1 MFSDAQENA
10 IVDIVVVNN
19 AIKLREIQDRVLADN
34 DIFEN
39 VNSVS
44 TTTIARVLKKHQVTM
59 KQLYTVPFE
68 RNSERVKEQRYQY
81 VQVRRLRLRT
91 QLYKIFTVKKN
102 TSIST
107 VKLCTYCFSES
118 NGGGSTGKTTFI
130 CIYR

>member
-1 MFSDAQENA
+1 M
-10 IVDIVVVNN
+10 VVVNN

-68 RNSERVKEQRYQY
+68 RNSERVKEQ
-81 VQVRRLRLRT
+81 
-91 QLYKIFTVKKN
+91 KIP
-102 TSIST
+102 I
-107 VKLCTYCFSES
+107 CP
-118 NGGGSTGKTTFI
+118 GKTSEVTYTAI
-130 CIYR
+130 QNIYSKKKQH

>member
-1 MFSDAQENA
+1 M
-10 IVDIVVVNN
+10 VVVNN

-91 QLYKIFTVKKN
+91 QLYQIFTVKK
-102 TSIST
+102 T
-107 VKLCTYCFSES
+107 LAFLQ
-118 NGGGSTGKTTFI
+118 
-130 CIYR
+130 